1 MSEFDEHY
9 NKAEVLSAI
18 DGIKYPGGGT
28 KTGAALNKAKSELF
42 EKSARAGVP
51 NIAIVITDG
60 KSKDSIRAPAQQLRD
75 SGCTVFSV
83 GIGKNYNKE
92 QLREMATD
100 PDSQHVMKAD
110 FDALDT
116 IVETIVGNACKG
128 RCSQS
133 QELLELRFDH
143 FKRSGIVEKLWR
155 TKGSTKS
162 SKKSNAASSH
172 VNIKQKI

>member
-1 MSEFDEHY
+1 MLKFDEHDK
-9 NKAEVLSAI
+9 KAEVLSAI

-28 KTGAALNKAKSELF
+28 KTGAALNKAKLELF

-60 KSKDSIRAPAQQLRD
+60 KSKDSIGAPAQQLRD

-116 IVETIVGNACKG
+116 IIETIVGNACKG

-133 QELLELRFDH
+133 
-143 FKRSGIVEKLWR
+143 
-155 TKGSTKS
+155 
-162 SKKSNAASSH
+162 
-172 VNIKQKI
+172 

>member
-1 MSEFDEHY
+1 MDTSGHLNNERGEGKGKGKYTYYWLIRIHRVSLSQLVLKFDEHDK
-9 NKAEVLSAI
+9 KAEVLSAI

-60 KSKDSIRAPAQQLRD
+60 KSKDSIGAPAQQLRD

-110 FDALDT
+110 FDALGT
-116 IVETIVGNACKG
+116 IIETIVGNACKG
-128 RCSQS
+128 RCFQS
-133 QELLELRFDH
+133 
-143 FKRSGIVEKLWR
+143 
-155 TKGSTKS
+155 
-162 SKKSNAASSH
+162 
-172 VNIKQKI
+172 

>member
-1 MSEFDEHY
+1 METSEHLNKWRGERKGKGKYTCYWLIRIHRVSLSQLVLKFDEHDK
-9 NKAEVLSAI
+9 KAEVLSAI

-60 KSKDSIRAPAQQLRD
+60 KSKDSIGAPAQQLRD

-83 GIGKNYNKE
+83 GIGKNYNEE

-116 IVETIVGNACKG
+116 IIETIVGNACKG

-133 QELLELRFDH
+133 
-143 FKRSGIVEKLWR
+143 
-155 TKGSTKS
+155 
-162 SKKSNAASSH
+162 
-172 VNIKQKI
+172 

>member
-1 MSEFDEHY
+1 MDTSGHLNKERGEGKGKGKYTHYWLIRIHRVSLSQLVLKFDEHD
-9 NKAEVLSAI
+9 KKTEVLSAI

-60 KSKDSIRAPAQQLRD
+60 KSKDSIGAPAQQLRD

-83 GIGKNYNKE
+83 GIGKNYNEE

-110 FDALDT
+110 FDALDA
-116 IVETIVGNACKG
+116 IIETIVGNACKG

-133 QELLELRFDH
+133 
-143 FKRSGIVEKLWR
+143 
-155 TKGSTKS
+155 
-162 SKKSNAASSH
+162 
-172 VNIKQKI
+172 